1 MMTIFYNNEE
11 IGISAEVAIAEYFNI
26 SLNPLYKARSNRTIV
41 QAIKEIIPDIF
52 KNNNIPEPLKHIA
65 ESQNPVD
72 FLLMDNSTL
81 SIKTNQDKL
90 GKAAPQM
97 VGQPTSKT
105 YFEYFQSITGPV
117 QSSLDYKQ
125 KTTVFKQNSINNIH
139 LVMPIY
145 WKNIFDCDYLIYFYN
160 VINKNGSLSNKI
172 AYRIFG
178 KAGGIIKW
186 EKSRFSFTQSIESW
200 NESCTVKYDGVTIGE
215 FQAHNNRDCFKF
227 RFNMNNIESLI
238 QIDKI

>member
-1 MMTIFYNNEE
+1 MTIFYNNEE

-26 SLNPLYKARSNRTIV
+26 SLNPLYKARSNETIV

-52 KNNNIPEPLKHIA
+52 KANNIPMPVKHIA

-72 FLLMDNSTL
+72 FLLMDNHSL
-81 SIKTNQDKL
+81 SVKTNQDKL
-90 GKAAPQM
+90 GKAAPQN

-105 YFEYFQSITGPV
+105 YFEYFKNITGPI

-125 KTTVFKQNSINNIH
+125 KTILFKQNSINNIH

-160 VINKNGSLSNKI
+160 IINKDGSLSNKI
-172 AYRIFG
+172 ACRVFD
-178 KAGGIIKW
+178 KDGGGIKW

-227 RFNMNNIESLI
+227 RFNMKNLESLI